1 MAFLWL
7 MNGGLLLST
16 CLSLKTTYLYAYT
29 RNQDVGVSKNRGT
42 PKRFVKIMENPVNMD
57 DLGGCFPPF
66 LETSMFLMPFV
77 ASDFRKVILRCTDL
91 PSEEISFLG
100 FFGKELR
107 SDRYR
112 QYRVSYHLYLEA

>member
-29 RNQDVGVSKNRGT
+29 RNQDVGVSKNRST
-42 PKRFVKIMENPVNMD
+42 PKWMVKIMENLIKMD

-66 LETSMFLMPFV
+66 LVKHP
-77 ASDFRKVILRCTDL
+77 C
-91 PSEEISFLG
+91 
-100 FFGKELR
+100 FFMLDSR
-107 SDRYR
+107 IR
-112 QYRVSYHLYLEA
+112 LYGR

>member
-1 MAFLWL
+1 MLTL
-7 MNGGLLLST
+7 VI
-16 CLSLKTTYLYAYT
+16 
-29 RNQDVGVSKNRGT
+29 NQDVGVSKNRGT
-42 PKRFVKIMENPVNMD
+42 PKWMVKIMENPVEMD

-112 QYRVSYHLYLEA
+112 QYSVSYHLYLEA